1 MGNHSILD
9 KQKSNIDVNIHN
21 VYNSDS
27 SDISSTGKT
36 LYVVA
41 TPIGNLEDI
50 TFRAVNILRQV
61 NLIAAEDTR
70 HTAKLLSH
78 YQITTPL
85 ISCHE
90 HNEESRIDILVEK
103 LSAGADIALVSD
115 AGTPLIS
122 DPGYRV
128 VKGVIDAGFRVIPI
142 PGPCAAI
149 AGLSVS
155 GLPTDSFIF
164 AGFPN
169 RKKGKRVSELQE
181 LLETLKEKKS
191 TIIFYESPHRIIKL
205 IEDILEVMGDRP
217 AMVAREITK
226 HYEEYLRGDLSYIL
240 IELKSRKA
248 IKGECALFV
257 GAHIISS
264 YNIEERKNQTIKEE
278 VAGIESTCDSNS
290 FKSIYNDI
298 DKLIINELESSEIKI
313 SKLAKILSLK
323 FNLPRQ
329 DMYSRILALQN
340 HK

>member
-1 MGNHSILD
+1 MTACIKKDSLHY
-9 KQKSNIDVNIHN
+9 SNI
-21 VYNSDS
+21 YCETLLES
-27 SDISSTGKT
+27 GT

-50 TFRAVNILRQV
+50 SFRAVRILKEV

-78 YQITTPL
+78 YQINTTT

-90 HNEESRIDILVEK
+90 HNEESRINIFVEK
-103 LSAGADIALVSD
+103 LLQGFDVALVSD

-155 GLPTDSFIF
+155 GLPTDSFVF

-169 RKKGKRVSELQE
+169 RKQGKRKSELE
-181 LLETLKEKKS
+181 DLLYRLKEKKS
-191 TIIFYESPHRIIKL
+191 TMIFYESPHRIIRL
-205 IEDILEVMGDRP
+205 IEDILQVMGDSP

-226 HYEEYLRGDLSYIL
+226 HYEEYLRGNLSCIL
-240 IELKSRKA
+240 ADFKARAA
-248 IKGECALFV
+248 IKGEIVLFV
-257 GAHIISS
+257 GWCDQSFDQLS
-264 YNIEERKNQTIKEE
+264 DMERNPNEDIQR
-278 VAGIESTCDSNS
+278 
-290 FKSIYNDI
+290 SI
-298 DKLIINELESSEIKI
+298 LTALESSEIRT
-313 SKLAKILSLK
+313 SALAKTLSQK
-323 FNLPRQ
+323 YNLPRQ
-329 DMYSRILALQN
+329 DIYNQILKLRNNQL
-340 HK
+340 